1 MNTLQHVEAPLSR
14 QGLRGPAWLL
24 ALSPVLFL
32 AWVVGV
38 IATMSGSGVSQA
50 ADLTRARMD
59 AIRVGWLVTWPLYAV
74 AVIFGAAALVAA
86 TRVPRRSALTVGSQ
100 VAAVASVAAVL
111 ACVVLREVA
120 LGFSQ
125 PRLGDNRAY
134 TVSLALSYVAIW
146 TLVVAIVLAALALR
160 AAGVLRRTGL
170 VVAVVAT
177 LLLVLD
183 AVTRALPPWFAAF
196 YLLALGVGLL
206 RGRVPSQA

>member
-1 MNTLQHVEAPLSR
+1 MEMLQHVEVPVSR
-14 QGLRGPAWLL
+14 RRLQGPAWSL

-50 ADLTRARMD
+50 ADLTRAQLD
-59 AIRVGWLVTWPLYAV
+59 SIRVGWLVTWPLYAV
-74 AVIFGAAALVAA
+74 AVIFGAVALVTV
-86 TRVPRRSALTVGSQ
+86 TRVLRRSVLTVGSQ
-100 VAAVASVAAVL
+100 VAAVVAVVAVL
-111 ACVVLREVA
+111 GCVVLREVA

-125 PRLGDNRAY
+125 PRLGDNGAY
-134 TVSLALSYVAIW
+134 VASQPLSYAAIW
-146 TLVVAIVLAALALR
+146 ALVVATVLTGLALR

-170 VVAVVAT
+170 IVAIVAA

-183 AVTRALPPWFAAF
+183 LVTLALPPWFAAF
-196 YLLALGVGLL
+196 YLLAFGVGLL